1 MAGTLGTLAV
11 AITGSLSGLEKAFGD
26 VEKKVNDING
36 KMQTAGQGLI
46 DYGNG
51 MTNLGKG
58 MTKYVTAPILGAATA
73 AGTLVAS
80 LGWGRLKAIDAA
92 KAQLEGFGYSLQDVE
107 RISKQVNTAVTGT
120 TMTMAE
126 GTSVAAG
133 ALAAGVKEGE
143 ELVAYIQ
150 RVGNAAVGSGREVD
164 EMAMI
169 FNRVQGGGRLMTREL
184 NMIEQGMPGFSMAM
198 AEHLGVSLEEFR
210 KMVSGSQVSA
220 EEFMVVMD
228 SFAGDMADAYA
239 GTWEGMV
246 KNTKANIGIIGEN
259 LLGGVFEQSK
269 ESITEFLALLRS
281 DEAREW
287 AKEMG
292 AKIGETFGKI
302 VEWVKKAVEW
312 WTNLD
317 DSTKGL
323 ILKIAAIAVV
333 AGPILIIV
341 GKVITAIGTIMTAFK
356 AVSGV
361 ISAAGLV
368 VKGLGAAFAFLTS
381 PIGLVVLAIA
391 AVAAAAYLIIK
402 NWDTIKEFF
411 INLWDKVKE
420 VFSAAWEWIKKV
432 FIDHHPAVLIYRHW
446 DEITEFF
453 AGLWDKVKEI
463 FGAAWDWIKTTVS
476 SAIDAVVTFFS
487 ELPGRIWTWLVDTY
501 NKAKT
506 WSDDMKKKAIEAGT
520 NFLNSIID
528 FVKQLPGK
536 MWNLLLETIRKVIT
550 WAGDMRSKAIDA
562 GSKMLTGFIDTIK
575 DLPSKVWNI
584 LKDVASRLLNI
595 GGELWDN
602 AKRVASN
609 LWEGFKSGLGIS
621 SPSYIERALMA
632 IGDQSK
638 DLVSSMRGDFRS
650 LADLPLP
657 EMSYTLQGAGAY
669 GGGTIGSREVKH
681 SGTITVR
688 GVNDAGQL
696 MGAVDIIMDAL
707 DDTRV
712 QRKVDEIGH
721 RNRVTQLRPQ
731 GVY

>member
-51 MTNLGKG
+51 MTKLGKG

-107 RISKQVNTAVTGT
+107 RISKQVNEAVTGT

-143 ELVAYIQ
+143 ELVDYIK
-150 RVGNAAVGSGREVD
+150 RVGNAAVGSNREVD

-228 SFAGDMADAYA
+228 GFAGDMADAYA

-269 ESITEFLALLRS
+269 ESITEFLELLRS

-287 AKEMG
+287 ARETG
-292 AKIGETFGKI
+292 AKIAETFGKI
-302 VEWVKKAVEW
+302 VDWVKKAIEW

-323 ILKIAAIAVV
+323 ILKITAIAVV
-333 AGPILIIV
+333 AGPILIFV
-341 GKVITAIGTIMTAFK
+341 GKLITAIGTIIKAFK
-356 AVSGV
+356 AVGTVVKVAGV
-361 ISAAGLV
+361 V
-368 VKGLGAAFAFLTS
+368 VKGLGAAFTFLTS
-381 PIGLVVLAIA
+381 PIGLIVLAIA
-391 AVAAAAYLIIK
+391 AVIAIGVLLYK
-402 NWDTIKEFF
+402 NWDTIKEKA
-411 INLWDKVKE
+411 I
-420 VFSAAWEWIKKV
+420 
-432 FIDHHPAVLIYRHW
+432 
-446 DEITEFF
+446 EI
-453 AGLWDKVKEI
+453 W
-463 FGAAWDWIKTTVS
+463 TTVKDFFGEV
-476 SAIDAVVTFFS
+476 IEGIVTFFS
-487 ELPGRIWTWLVDTY
+487 ELPGKVWKWLTDTY
-501 NKAKT
+501 SKAKT

-536 MWNLLLETIRKVIT
+536 LWNWLLETIRKVIT
-550 WAGDMRSKAIDA
+550 WTSDLRNKAIEA
-562 GSKMLTGFIDTIK
+562 GSKLLNSFIDTIK
-575 DLPSKVWNI
+575 GLPGKVWDI
-584 LKDVASRLLNI
+584 LKETAKKLLSI

-602 AKRVASN
+602 AKRVASD

-621 SPSYIERALMA
+621 SPSYIERALMSIQDTSA
-632 IGDQSK
+632 ATVDAMTK
-638 DLVSSMRGDFRS
+638 DFRGLSS
-650 LADLPLP
+650 LPMP
-657 EMSYTLQGAGAY
+657 EMAMNYSLQGAGNVPS
-669 GGGTIGSREVKH
+669 IGSREVRH
-681 SGTITVR
+681 SGTIRVE
-688 GVNDAGQL
+688 GVNDQGQL
-696 MGAVDIIMDAL
+696 SGVVDIVIERLLQEVRA
-707 DDTRV
+707 
-712 QRKVDEIGH
+712 
-721 RNRVTQLRPQ
+721 
-731 GVY
+731 

>member
-51 MTNLGKG
+51 MTKLGKG

-107 RISKQVNTAVTGT
+107 RISKQVNEAVTGT

-143 ELVAYIQ
+143 ELVNYIK
-150 RVGNAAVGSGREVD
+150 RVGNAAVGSNREVD

-220 EEFMVVMD
+220 EDFMVVMD

-269 ESITEFLALLRS
+269 ESITEFLELLRS

-287 AKEMG
+287 ARETG
-292 AKIGETFGKI
+292 AKIAETFGKI
-302 VEWVKKAVEW
+302 VDWVKKAIEW

-323 ILKIAAIAVV
+323 ILKITAIAVV
-333 AGPILIIV
+333 AGPILIFV
-341 GKVITAIGTIMTAFK
+341 GKLITAIGTIIKAFK
-356 AVSGV
+356 AVGTV
-361 ISAAGLV
+361 VTAAGAV
-368 VKGLGAAFAFLTS
+368 VKGLGAAFTFLTS
-381 PIGLVVLAIA
+381 PIGLIVLAIA
-391 AVAAAAYLIIK
+391 AVIAIGVLLYK
-402 NWDTIKEFF
+402 NWDTIKEKA
-411 INLWDKVKE
+411 I
-420 VFSAAWEWIKKV
+420 
-432 FIDHHPAVLIYRHW
+432 
-446 DEITEFF
+446 EI
-453 AGLWDKVKEI
+453 W
-463 FGAAWDWIKTTVS
+463 TTVKDFFGEV
-476 SAIDAVVTFFS
+476 IEGIVTFFS
-487 ELPGRIWTWLVDTY
+487 ELPGKVWKWLTDTY
-501 NKAKT
+501 SKAKT

-536 MWNLLLETIRKVIT
+536 LWNWLLETIRKVIT
-550 WAGDMRSKAIDA
+550 WTSDLRNKAIEA
-562 GSKMLTGFIDTIK
+562 GSKLLNSFIDTIK
-575 DLPSKVWNI
+575 GLPGKVWDI
-584 LKDVASRLLNI
+584 LKETAGKLLSI

-602 AKRVASN
+602 AKRVASD

-621 SPSYIERALMA
+621 SPSYIERALMSIQDTSA
-632 IGDQSK
+632 ATVDAMTK
-638 DLVSSMRGDFRS
+638 DFRGLSS
-650 LADLPLP
+650 LPMP
-657 EMSYTLQGAGAY
+657 EMAMNYSLQGAGNVPS
-669 GGGTIGSREVKH
+669 IGSREVRH
-681 SGTITVR
+681 SGTIRVE
-688 GVNDAGQL
+688 GVNDQGQL
-696 MGAVDIIMDAL
+696 SGVVDIVIERLLAEV
-707 DDTRV
+707 RA
-712 QRKVDEIGH
+712 
-721 RNRVTQLRPQ
+721 
-731 GVY
+731 

>member
-51 MTNLGKG
+51 MTKLGKG

-92 KAQLEGFGYSLQDVE
+92 KAQLEGFGYSLQDIE
-107 RISKQVNTAVTGT
+107 RISKQVNDAVTGT

-126 GTSVAAG
+126 GTSIAAG

-143 ELVAYIQ
+143 ELVNYIK
-150 RVGNAAVGSGREVD
+150 RVGNAAVGSGREVS
-164 EMAMI
+164 ELAMI

-184 NMIEQGMPGFSMAM
+184 NMIEMGMPGFSMAM

-210 KMVSGSQVSA
+210 KMVSGSKVSA
-220 EEFMVVMD
+220 EDFMVVMD

-269 ESITEFLALLRS
+269 ESITEFLELLRS

-287 AKEMG
+287 ARETG
-292 AKIGETFGKI
+292 AKIAETFGKI
-302 VEWVKKAVEW
+302 VDWVKKAIEW

-323 ILKIAAIAVV
+323 ILKITAIAVV
-333 AGPILIIV
+333 AGPILIFV
-341 GKVITAIGTIMTAFK
+341 GKLITAIGTIIKAFK
-356 AVSGV
+356 AVGTVVKVAGV
-361 ISAAGLV
+361 V
-368 VKGLGAAFAFLTS
+368 VKGLGAAFTFLTS
-381 PIGLVVLAIA
+381 PIGLIVLAIA
-391 AVAAAAYLIIK
+391 AVIAIGVLLYK
-402 NWDTIKEFF
+402 NWDTIKEKA
-411 INLWDKVKE
+411 I
-420 VFSAAWEWIKKV
+420 
-432 FIDHHPAVLIYRHW
+432 
-446 DEITEFF
+446 EI
-453 AGLWDKVKEI
+453 W
-463 FGAAWDWIKTTVS
+463 TTVKDFFGEV
-476 SAIDAVVTFFS
+476 IEGIVTFFS
-487 ELPGRIWTWLVDTY
+487 ELPGKVWKWLTDTY
-501 NKAKT
+501 SKAKT

-536 MWNLLLETIRKVIT
+536 LWNWLLETIRKVIT
-550 WAGDMRSKAIDA
+550 WTSDLRNKAIEA
-562 GSKMLTGFIDTIK
+562 GSKLLNSFIDTIK
-575 DLPSKVWNI
+575 GLPGKVWDI
-584 LKDVASRLLNI
+584 LKETAGKLLSI

-602 AKRVASN
+602 AKKVASN

-621 SPSYIERALMA
+621 SPSYIERALMSIQDTSA
-632 IGDQSK
+632 ATVDAMTK
-638 DLVSSMRGDFRS
+638 DFRGLSS
-650 LADLPLP
+650 LPMP
-657 EMSYTLQGAGAY
+657 EMAMNYSLQGAGSVPS
-669 GGGTIGSREVKH
+669 IGSREVRH
-681 SGTITVR
+681 SGTITIK
-688 GVNDAGQL
+688 GVNDQGQL
-696 MGAVDIIMDAL
+696 VGVVDAVIERLIAEV
-707 DDTRV
+707 RA
-712 QRKVDEIGH
+712 
-721 RNRVTQLRPQ
+721 
-731 GVY
+731 

>member
-51 MTNLGKG
+51 MTKLGKG

-92 KAQLEGFGYSLQDVE
+92 KAQLEGFGYSLQDIE
-107 RISKQVNTAVTGT
+107 RISKQVNDAVTGT

-126 GTSVAAG
+126 GTSIAAG

-143 ELVAYIQ
+143 ELVNYIK
-150 RVGNAAVGSGREVD
+150 RVGNAAVGSGREVS
-164 EMAMI
+164 ELAMI

-184 NMIEQGMPGFSMAM
+184 NMIEMGMPGFSMAM

-210 KMVSGSQVSA
+210 KMVSGSKVSA
-220 EEFMVVMD
+220 EDFMVVMD

-269 ESITEFLALLRS
+269 ESITEFLELLRS

-287 AKEMG
+287 ARETG
-292 AKIGETFGKI
+292 AKIAETFGKI
-302 VEWVKKAVEW
+302 VDWVKKAIEW

-323 ILKIAAIAVV
+323 ILKITAIAVV
-333 AGPILIIV
+333 AGPILIFV
-341 GKVITAIGTIMTAFK
+341 GKLITAIGTIIKAFK
-356 AVSGV
+356 AVGTVVKVAGV
-361 ISAAGLV
+361 V
-368 VKGLGAAFAFLTS
+368 VKGLGAAFTFLTS
-381 PIGLVVLAIA
+381 PIGLIVLAIA
-391 AVAAAAYLIIK
+391 AVIAIGVLLYK
-402 NWDTIKEFF
+402 NWDTIKEKA
-411 INLWDKVKE
+411 I
-420 VFSAAWEWIKKV
+420 
-432 FIDHHPAVLIYRHW
+432 
-446 DEITEFF
+446 EI
-453 AGLWDKVKEI
+453 W
-463 FGAAWDWIKTTVS
+463 TTVKDFFGEV
-476 SAIDAVVTFFS
+476 IEGIVTFFS
-487 ELPGRIWTWLVDTY
+487 ELPGKVWKWLTDTY
-501 NKAKT
+501 SKAKT

-536 MWNLLLETIRKVIT
+536 LWNWLLETIRKVIT
-550 WAGDMRSKAIDA
+550 WTSDLRNKAIEA
-562 GSKMLTGFIDTIK
+562 GSKLLNSFIDTIK
-575 DLPSKVWNI
+575 GLPGKVWDI
-584 LKDVASRLLNI
+584 LKETAGKLLSI

-602 AKRVASN
+602 AKRVASD

-621 SPSYIERALMA
+621 SPSYIERALMSIQDTSA
-632 IGDQSK
+632 ATVDAMTK
-638 DLVSSMRGDFRS
+638 DFRGLSS
-650 LADLPLP
+650 LPMP
-657 EMSYTLQGAGAY
+657 EMAMNYSLQGAGNVPS
-669 GGGTIGSREVKH
+669 IGSREVRH
-681 SGTITVR
+681 SGTIRVE
-688 GVNDAGQL
+688 GVNDQGQL
-696 MGAVDIIMDAL
+696 SGVVDIVIERLLAEV
-707 DDTRV
+707 RA
-712 QRKVDEIGH
+712 
-721 RNRVTQLRPQ
+721 
-731 GVY
+731 

>member
-51 MTNLGKG
+51 MTKLGKG

-107 RISKQVNTAVTGT
+107 RISKQVNDAVTGT

-126 GTSVAAG
+126 GTSIAAG

-143 ELVAYIQ
+143 ELVNYIK
-150 RVGNAAVGSGREVD
+150 RVGNAAVGSGREVS
-164 EMAMI
+164 ELAMI

-220 EEFMVVMD
+220 EDFMVVMD

-269 ESITEFLALLRS
+269 ESITEFLELLRS

-287 AKEMG
+287 ARETG
-292 AKIGETFGKI
+292 AKIAETFGKI
-302 VEWVKKAVEW
+302 VDWVKKAIEW

-323 ILKIAAIAVV
+323 ILKITAIAVV
-333 AGPILIIV
+333 AGPILIFV
-341 GKVITAIGTIMTAFK
+341 GKLITAIGTIIKAFK
-356 AVSGV
+356 AVGTVVKVAGV
-361 ISAAGLV
+361 V
-368 VKGLGAAFAFLTS
+368 VKGLGAAFTFLTS
-381 PIGLVVLAIA
+381 PIGLIVLAIA
-391 AVAAAAYLIIK
+391 AVIAIGVLLYK
-402 NWDTIKEFF
+402 NWDTIKEKA
-411 INLWDKVKE
+411 I
-420 VFSAAWEWIKKV
+420 
-432 FIDHHPAVLIYRHW
+432 
-446 DEITEFF
+446 EI
-453 AGLWDKVKEI
+453 W
-463 FGAAWDWIKTTVS
+463 TTVKDFFGEV
-476 SAIDAVVTFFS
+476 IEGIVTFFS
-487 ELPGRIWTWLVDTY
+487 ELPGKVWKWLTDTY
-501 NKAKT
+501 SKAKT

-536 MWNLLLETIRKVIT
+536 LWNWLLETIRKVIT
-550 WAGDMRSKAIDA
+550 WTSDLRNKAIEA
-562 GSKMLTGFIDTIK
+562 GSKLLNSFIDTIK
-575 DLPSKVWNI
+575 GLPGKVWDI
-584 LKDVASRLLNI
+584 LKETAGKLLSI

-602 AKRVASN
+602 AKRVASD

-621 SPSYIERALMA
+621 SPSYIERALMSIQDTSA
-632 IGDQSK
+632 ATVDAMTK
-638 DLVSSMRGDFRS
+638 DFRGLSS
-650 LADLPLP
+650 LPMP
-657 EMSYTLQGAGAY
+657 EMAMNYSLQGAGNVPS
-669 GGGTIGSREVKH
+669 IGSREVRH
-681 SGTITVR
+681 SGTIRVE
-688 GVNDAGQL
+688 GVNDQGQL
-696 MGAVDIIMDAL
+696 SGVVDIVIERLIAEV
-707 DDTRV
+707 RA
-712 QRKVDEIGH
+712 
-721 RNRVTQLRPQ
+721 
-731 GVY
+731 

>member
-51 MTNLGKG
+51 MTKLGKG

-107 RISKQVNTAVTGT
+107 RISKQVNEAVTGT

-143 ELVAYIQ
+143 ELVNYIK
-150 RVGNAAVGSGREVD
+150 RVGNAAVGSGREVS
-164 EMAMI
+164 ELAMI

-210 KMVSGSQVSA
+210 KMVSGSKVSA
-220 EEFMVVMD
+220 EDFMVVMD

-269 ESITEFLALLRS
+269 ESITEFLELLRS

-287 AKEMG
+287 ARETG
-292 AKIGETFGKI
+292 AKIAETFGKI
-302 VEWVKKAVEW
+302 VDWVKKAIEW

-323 ILKIAAIAVV
+323 ILKIIAIAVV
-333 AGPILIIV
+333 AGPILIFV
-341 GKVITAIGTIMTAFK
+341 GKLITAIGTIIKAFK
-356 AVSGV
+356 AVGTVVKVAGV
-361 ISAAGLV
+361 V
-368 VKGLGAAFAFLTS
+368 VKGLGAAFTFLTS
-381 PIGLVVLAIA
+381 PIGLIVLAIA
-391 AVAAAAYLIIK
+391 AVIAIGVLLYK
-402 NWDTIKEFF
+402 NWDTIKEKA
-411 INLWDKVKE
+411 I
-420 VFSAAWEWIKKV
+420 
-432 FIDHHPAVLIYRHW
+432 
-446 DEITEFF
+446 EI
-453 AGLWDKVKEI
+453 W
-463 FGAAWDWIKTTVS
+463 TTVKDFFGEV
-476 SAIDAVVTFFS
+476 IEGIVTFFS
-487 ELPGRIWTWLVDTY
+487 ELPGKVWKWLTDTY
-501 NKAKT
+501 SKAKT

-536 MWNLLLETIRKVIT
+536 LWNWLLETIRKVIT
-550 WAGDMRSKAIDA
+550 WTSDLRNKAIEA
-562 GSKMLTGFIDTIK
+562 GSKLLNSFIDTIK
-575 DLPSKVWNI
+575 GLPGKVWDI
-584 LKDVASRLLNI
+584 LKETAKKLLGI

-602 AKRVASN
+602 AKRVASD

-621 SPSYIERALMA
+621 SPSYIERALMSIQDTSA
-632 IGDQSK
+632 ATVDAMTK
-638 DLVSSMRGDFRS
+638 DFRGLSS
-650 LADLPLP
+650 LPMP
-657 EMSYTLQGAGAY
+657 EMAMNYSLQGAGNVPS
-669 GGGTIGSREVKH
+669 IGSREVRH
-681 SGTITVR
+681 SGTIRVE
-688 GVNDAGQL
+688 GVNDRGQL
-696 MGAVDIIMDAL
+696 SAVVDIVI
-707 DDTRV
+707 
-712 QRKVDEIGH
+712 E
-721 RNRVTQLRPQ
+721 QLLQEVRA
-731 GVY
+731 